1 MGRDSLQAAELVS
14 ALTPAYSSTPS
25 PLGRPGGPG
34 LWNDKARKLPD
45 YIENIARGIMQGG
58 EPDKSRAIA
67 TAIAAV
73 KRWAAGGGKVSP
85 EVRAAAAKAL
95 AEWTAL
101 KASAHSHAN
110 GGGMAID
117 LSGYLPPHVPS
128 GSPNGG
134 QFGTTSGG
142 PAAPATAPAAAGKAT
157 AAPAK
162 VKAAVKPATAPGSVA
177 ALARKT
183 ALHAQAT
190 KLRAQ
195 AAAIDK
201 QVAGINTAIAAQ
213 VKATAAAAKKAGPSA
228 TAKAKA
234 AIAKA
239 APKKAAA
246 KAAVKKRSLAQN
258 RSAVKTLTAR
268 ARSLRSQAGA
278 LDAQANAIKLSG
290 GGEAF
295 LDLAVADAITVPG
308 PEARRLVAPPA
319 ERVAPGVREGGQYA
333 PRPAQFTSHDTP
345 EQAAAVINGMGPQQ
359 RAAVRASTLPP
370 PGFSWG
376 PNDRL
381 AAAAAR

>member
-1 MGRDSLQAAELVS
+1 LIRSGHTTAD
-14 ALTPAYSSTPS
+14 AYRITW
-25 PLGRPGGPG
+25 G
-34 LWNDKARKLPD
+34 
-45 YIENIARGIMQGG
+45 
-58 EPDKSRAIA
+58 AIR
-67 TAIAAV
+67 
-73 KRWAAGGGKVSP
+73 RWAHGGGKAHP
-85 EVRAAAAKAL
+85 EVVAAAQAAL
-95 AEWTAL
+95 ADLAA
-101 KASAHSHAN
+101 KSAIAHAHAN

-117 LSGYLPPHVPS
+117 LGGYLPPHVPS

-142 PAAPATAPAAAGKAT
+142 ASAPAPAAAGKAT

-162 VKAAVKPATAPGSVA
+162 VKAAVKPVSALPGSVA

-183 ALHAQAT
+183 ALHAQAG

-195 AAAIDK
+195 ATAIDK
-201 QVAGINTAIAAQ
+201 QVAGINTVIAAQ

-239 APKKAAA
+239 APKTAAA
-246 KAAVKKRSLAQN
+246 KTAVKKRSLAQN

-333 PRPAQFTSHDTP
+333 PRPVQFTSHDTP

-359 RAAVRASTLPP
+359 RAAVRATTLPP
-370 PGFSWG
+370 PGFHWG
-376 PNDRL
+376 PSNRL
-381 AAAAAR
+381 AVAVAGRG